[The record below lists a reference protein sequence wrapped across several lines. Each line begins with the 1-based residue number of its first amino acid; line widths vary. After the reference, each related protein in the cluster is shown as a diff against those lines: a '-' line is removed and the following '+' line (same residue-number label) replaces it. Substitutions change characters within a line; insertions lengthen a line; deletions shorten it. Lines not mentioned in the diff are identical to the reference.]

1 MNQAQPTRMWTGQ
14 RKQGMVAPPPWC
26 AGAPPNRNRQPPGG
40 IESRSMN
47 GIQIVDIAHAIQLAL
62 APVFLLSGI
71 GVLLGV
77 LTNRLARTVDR
88 ARKVEESLRQ
98 ATTPDVAE
106 ARAQLRVASRRAR
119 FINFSITL
127 CTIAALLVAMV
138 VALLFSST
146 FAPINLAAYVA
157 ALFVAAMIA
166 LVGALLSFLVEIR
179 IATAALRIGGNAA
192 KLHSGAE

>member
-1 MNQAQPTRMWTGQ
+1 MVRPT
-14 RKQGMVAPPPWC
+14 WC
-26 AGAPPNRNRQPPGG
+26 ASVARRRNPNRPEG
-40 IESRSMN
+40 IESATMN

-71 GVLLGV
+71 GVMLGV

-98 ATTPDVAE
+98 ATAPDIPE
-106 ARAQLRVASRRAR
+106 ARAKLLVASRRAR
-119 FINFSITL
+119 FINVSITL
-127 CTIAALLVAMV
+127 CTIAALLVALV

-146 FAPINLAAYVA
+146 FVPINLAAYVA
-157 ALFVAAMIA
+157 ALFVVAMFA

-179 IATAALRIGGNAA
+179 IATAALRIGGSAA
-192 KLHSGAE
+192 ALRSTAE

>member
-1 MNQAQPTRMWTGQ
+1 MILEGHVVVR
-14 RKQGMVAPPPWC
+14 RPWC
-26 AGAPPNRNRQPPGG
+26 ASVQPRRNPDPPGG
-40 IESRSMN
+40 IESATMN

-71 GVLLGV
+71 GVMLGV

-88 ARKVEESLRQ
+88 ARKVEESLRE
-98 ATTPDVAE
+98 ATAPDIPE
-106 ARAQLRVASRRAR
+106 ALAQLLVASRRAR
-119 FINFSITL
+119 FINVSITL

-146 FAPINLAAYVA
+146 FVPINLAAYVA
-157 ALFVAAMIA
+157 ALFVAAMVA

-179 IATAALRIGGNAA
+179 IATAALRIGSNIATLRVDA
-192 KLHSGAE
+192 K